1 MLKIERDK
9 RYDKRSLGGWSERSC
24 YYRAESLAWA
34 PEITT
39 STHLQRIFGPYIHHP
54 AVYYSRDPFKRFSLF
69 LSPKFLST
77 RNFIIPRWCRD
88 VPLCVK
94 MKGIALISEQRR
106 KKTKFNFGR
115 YSKVVWKGERGW
127 KTGLIRLEAEIAWK
141 QEIESIR
148 VGN

>member
-1 MLKIERDK
+1 MVGKVVLLQGRIPCLSPGN
-9 RYDKRSLGGWSERSC
+9 YDV
-24 YYRAESLAWA
+24 YTLAKDIW
-34 PEITT
+34 
-39 STHLQRIFGPYIHHP
+39 YIHHP

-115 YSKVVWKGERGW
+115 YSKVV
-127 KTGLIRLEAEIAWK
+127 
-141 QEIESIR
+141 
-148 VGN
+148 